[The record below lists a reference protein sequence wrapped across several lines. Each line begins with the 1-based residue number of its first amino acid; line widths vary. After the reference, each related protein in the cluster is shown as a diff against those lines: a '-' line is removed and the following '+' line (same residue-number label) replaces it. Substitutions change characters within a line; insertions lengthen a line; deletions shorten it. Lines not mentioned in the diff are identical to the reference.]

1 MKPQCLYL
9 RSATGDCDMPSN
21 YYLGIF
27 IDSNLSWENHIDYI
41 YNKIIKFV
49 GIFYKIR
56 YKLNFEISKMIYYAF
71 VHSHLIY
78 GIEIYGN
85 TYTKY
90 LNKLTILNNKIL
102 RILQHAPLDT
112 PVSQLY
118 ATFHTVPLPD
128 LHNLQI
134 LKFVHNFIHHQEKL
148 PCIFSSYFTQ
158 NNVFHPYNTRTKDS
172 LHYEIYRSTLG
183 QRSIRYKGSLL
194 WNFLSDELKD
204 IVGTSTF
211 INKVK

>member
-1 MKPQCLYL
+1 MSFYRRLIVL
-9 RSATGDCDMPSN
+9 I
-21 YYLGIF
+21 YLGIF

-49 GIFYKIR
+49 VIFYKIR
-56 YKLNFEISKMIYYAF
+56 YKWNFDISKMIYYAF

-90 LNKLTILNNKIL
+90 INKLIIRNNEIL

-118 ATFHTVPLPD
+118 ATF
-128 LHNLQI
+128 QFSYSSI
-134 LKFVHNFIHHQEKL
+134 A
-148 PCIFSSYFTQ
+148 CIFSSCFTQ
-158 NNVFHPYNTRTKDS
+158 NNVFHPYNTRTEDS
-172 LHYEIYRSTLG
+172 LHYEIYRRTLG
-183 QRSIRYKGSLL
+183 QRSIRYKGSSMN
-194 WNFLSDELKD
+194 WRIS
-204 IVGTSTF
+204 
-211 INKVK
+211 

>member
-27 IDSNLSWENHIDYI
+27 INSNLSWENHIDYI

-56 YKLNFEISKMIYYAF
+56 YKLTFEISKMIYYAF
-71 VHSHLIY
+71 VHPHLIY
-78 GIEIYGN
+78 GTGIEIYGN

-90 LNKLTILNNKIL
+90 LNKLMIFNNKIL

-118 ATFHTVPLPD
+118 ATFHTIP
-128 LHNLQI
+128 
-134 LKFVHNFIHHQEKL
+134 IHCL
-148 PCIFSSYFTQ
+148 TYT
-158 NNVFHPYNTRTKDS
+158 
-172 LHYEIYRSTLG
+172 
-183 QRSIRYKGSLL
+183 
-194 WNFLSDELKD
+194 
-204 IVGTSTF
+204 
-211 INKVK
+211 

>member
-1 MKPQCLYL
+1 
-9 RSATGDCDMPSN
+9 
-21 YYLGIF
+21 
-27 IDSNLSWENHIDYI
+27 
-41 YNKIIKFV
+41 
-49 GIFYKIR
+49 
-56 YKLNFEISKMIYYAF
+56 MIYYAF

-85 TYTKY
+85 TCTKY

-102 RILQHAPLDT
+102 CILQHAPLNT
-112 PVSQLY
+112 PVLQLY
-118 ATFHTVPLPD
+118 ATFHSLPLPD
-128 LHNLQI
+128 LQNLQI

-158 NNVFHPYNTRTKDS
+158 NNVFHRYNIRTKDS

-183 QRSIRYKGSLL
+183 HRSIRYKGSVL
-194 WNFLSDELKD
+194 WNSLSDELND

-211 INKVK
+211 INKLKELLINK

>member
-1 MKPQCLYL
+1 MPELENLKVK
-9 RSATGDCDMPSN
+9 RSVEVGQAGIS
-21 YYLGIF
+21 LGAG
-27 IDSNLSWENHIDYI
+27 Y
-41 YNKIIKFV
+41 
-49 GIFYKIR
+49 R
-56 YKLNFEISKMIYYAF
+56 
-71 VHSHLIY
+71 LIY

-85 TYTKY
+85 TCTKY
-90 LNKLTILNNKIL
+90 LNKLMILNNKIL

-118 ATFHTVPLPD
+118 ATFHTFPLPD

-134 LKFVHNFIHHQEKL
+134 LKFVNNFVHHQEKL

-183 QRSIRYKGSLL
+183 QRSIRYEGSLL
-194 WNFLSDELKD
+194 WNSLSDELKD

-211 INKVK
+211 IMGARSA